1 MTSQVPGQVVLPEL
15 VDELGYESAAL
26 PPKHERFCQEFI
38 LNGGLQVAAY
48 LKAFPGVSKKAAAAN
63 ACRLLRSDAVKAR
76 IAQLKA
82 ELQRRYAVSA
92 DSVVF
97 HLSQVLNVD
106 RAEFL
111 DEKGGVKPLAEIS
124 TEALKILDLDFV
136 TDRHGTQRPVY
147 RLPRRLD
154 AVAVLARIMGLDK
167 TPVRPGDGA
176 EETVTRIVREIVEPA
191 ESQ

>member
-15 VDELGYESAAL
+15 VDELGFESAAL
-26 PPKHERFCQEFI
+26 PPRQEAFCWE
-38 LNGGLQVAAY
+38 LVLGNSTKTAAY
-48 LKAFPGVSKKAAAAN
+48 IAAFPNASRKSAAVN
-63 ACRLLRSDAVKAR
+63 AIRLLKDPAVQAR
-76 IAQLKA
+76 ITQIKA
-82 ELQRRYAVSA
+82 ELKRRYAVSA

-111 DEKGGVKPLAEIS
+111 DETGKVKPISEIS
-124 TEALKILDLDFV
+124 TEAKRILDLDFV

-154 AVAVLARIMGLDK
+154 AVAILARVMGLDK
-167 TPVRPGDGA
+167 TPVRPGDGT